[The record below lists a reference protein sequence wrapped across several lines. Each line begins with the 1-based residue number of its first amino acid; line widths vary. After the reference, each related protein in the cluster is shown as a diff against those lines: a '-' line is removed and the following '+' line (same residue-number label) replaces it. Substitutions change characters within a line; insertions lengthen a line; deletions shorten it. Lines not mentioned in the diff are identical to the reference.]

1 MYEPYLIEGR
11 FSGCIIFALNNALT
25 GDMDSAVE
33 ILQIA
38 LVGFFKIHFLSDRCR
53 NLPPQ

>member
-25 GDMDSAVE
+25 RDKDSDVE
-33 ILQIA
+33 ILEIA
-38 LVGFFKIHFLSDRCR
+38 LVGFLKIYFLSDRCR